1 LAHEDIRT
9 RGGWFYP
16 TPFFME
22 CRAEHNAK
30 KGRRGRGEYLQAIRR
45 NGYMLFELVES
56 REGSGEWIEHG
67 VSVTLSFE

>member
-1 LAHEDIRT
+1 
-9 RGGWFYP
+9 
-16 TPFFME
+16 ME

-30 KGRRGRGEYLQAIRR
+30 KGRRERGEYLQAIRR